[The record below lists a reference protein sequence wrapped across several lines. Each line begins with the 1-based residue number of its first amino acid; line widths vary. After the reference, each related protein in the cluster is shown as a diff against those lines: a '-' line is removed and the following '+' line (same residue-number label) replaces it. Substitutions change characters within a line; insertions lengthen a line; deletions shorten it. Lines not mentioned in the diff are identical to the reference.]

1 MKFLKEFAIPAAVLT
16 LLCLVVSGALVLT
29 YNTTQPIIEAAKVA
43 ESNKARSE
51 VLSGGDKFEQV
62 SVTTAD
68 VVEAYKASNGAGYV
82 ITTKTKGYGG
92 DFNVVAGIKSDGS
105 IDKVKMMNANETP
118 GLGSRVGEEAY
129 TSKYSGKTGNDV
141 DSVEAISGATVSSY
155 AFRHGVKVAFEAYG
169 ELAGVTFEEPKSP
182 EQVLF
187 PDVEAFEDVTVE
199 GAVKALKA
207 GDKGVVIVTEAQGYS
222 GAATKMQVYTAIG
235 PDGKIVGVRMGDNS
249 ETPGIGSQVNDD
261 AYTSQY
267 VGKENADGITA
278 VSGATESSEG
288 FQAAVKQAM
297 ELYAASA
304 LKGA

>member
-29 YNTTQPIIEAAKVA
+29 YNTTAPIIDAANVA
-43 ESNKARSE
+43 EANAARAE
-51 VLSGGDKFEQV
+51 VLSAGDKFEQV
-62 SVTTAD
+62 SVSAPD

-92 DFNVVAGIKSDGS
+92 DFNVVVGIKSDGS
-105 IDKVKMMNANETP
+105 IDKAKMMNGNETP
-118 GLGSRVGEEAY
+118 GLGTRVGEESY
-129 TSKYSGKTGNDV
+129 TSKYSGKTGNDYE
-141 DSVEAISGATVSSY
+141 SVEAISGATVSSY
-155 AFRHGVKVAFEAYG
+155 AFRNGVKVAFEAYG

-207 GDKGVVIVTEAQGYS
+207 GDKGVIIVTEAQGYS
-222 GAATKMQVYTAIG
+222 GATTKMQVYTAIG

-249 ETPGIGSQVNDD
+249 ETPGIGSQVNDE